1 MNIILRKIGGRL
13 EPLFRTAGGPSY
25 GASPAPGA
33 VQRALLSPLVLA
45 LLAIALL
52 LAWAFAHP
60 QSVHHAPSLALP
72 VLGNLKLKG
81 LQEKRAT
88 IVTQMRT
95 ILDTAE
101 TANRELTA
109 EERTNYDKAL
119 ADQELLRGQ
128 IATESRQQ
136 ELDREILET
145 RGRQAPPAPTD
156 PSNPQ
161 LDPAVPEDLRSTR
174 WASPAYR
181 AAYRSFL
188 RGGEGALSANERRDL
203 DATTGTSG
211 GFLRAPIQMAQA
223 LIKKVDDLVFIR
235 GLATKYAVPSAASL
249 GVPSLTA
256 DPADSDWTAELAT
269 GSADSSMAFGVRE
282 LQPKPLAKRIKIS
295 NLLLRSAVIDIESLV
310 LARLAYKR
318 AITQEKAFLTGAGVK
333 DALGIF
339 TASTDGI
346 STARDVSTG
355 NTTTAITFDG
365 LTEAKYNQKAQYWAA
380 MRWLFH
386 RDALKQIS
394 KIKDGDG
401 QYMWQP
407 SRQIGQPDTLLA
419 LPFMMSE
426 YAPNTFTTG
435 KYVGIVG
442 DFSWYWIADSLDL
455 QIQRLVE
462 LYAESN
468 QTGYITRQE
477 TDGMPVLEEAFTRVK
492 LG

>member
-13 EPLFRTAGGPSY
+13 EAVFRTAGGPSY
-25 GASPAPGA
+25 GAGPAPGA

-52 LAWAFAHP
+52 VTWVLAHP
-60 QSVHHAPSLALP
+60 QSAHHGSTLALP
-72 VLGNLKLKG
+72 IIGEVAKLKG
-81 LQEKRAT
+81 LQDKRAT

-109 EERTNYDKAL
+109 EERTNYDRAL
-119 ADQELLRGQ
+119 ADQETLRAQ
-128 IATESRQQ
+128 IATEQRQL

-145 RGRQAPPAPTD
+145 RGRAAPPPAD
-156 PSNPQ
+156 PNVPQ
-161 LDPAVPEDLRSTR
+161 PDPAVPEDLRSTR

-188 RGGEGALSANERRDL
+188 RGGESALSATERRDL

-235 GLATKYAVPSAASL
+235 GLATKFQVPSAASL

-269 GSADSSMAFGVRE
+269 GSADTAMAFGIRE
-282 LQPKPLAKRIKIS
+282 LQPKPLAKRIKVS
-295 NLLLRSAVIDIESLV
+295 NLLLRSAVLDIESLV

-318 AITQEKAFLTGAGVK
+318 GITQEKAFLTGGGVK

-386 RDALKQIS
+386 RDALKQVS

-462 LYAESN
+462 LYAETN